1 VKFSMMRVA
10 VACLA
15 LAGLSLTV
23 SNAGAQEKFPTK
35 PIKVLVPYAPGGAT
49 DIVAR
54 VIGEHMRQSLG
65 QGIVVENKPGSFGIA
80 AIQDMAKSKPDGYTL
95 MIGNVSTNTITPI
108 LHKQKFSIDYE
119 KSVVPV
125 TRLVDIP
132 AFIVLTT
139 KNFAPKTL
147 PEFIAYAK
155 AHKGKVYYGHVGA
168 GSYPQYDAE
177 VFAKRA
183 GIEITAIPNK
193 AGASGIIRDM
203 LTGDV
208 QMAFLN
214 VASSAS
220 LVRSG
225 QLRAVALVNP
235 KRLPEYPDV
244 PTMEELGYKGVGT
257 LAWQGMFAPAGTP
270 KNVLETIYKSTLEA
284 LKSPEVVSTFAKQHF
299 NIVPNA
305 SIDEAKTW
313 AADDRAAWTK
323 ITQEVKVDLGE

>member
-1 VKFSMMRVA
+1 
-10 VACLA
+10 
-15 LAGLSLTV
+15 
-23 SNAGAQEKFPTK
+23 
-35 PIKVLVPYAPGGAT
+35 VPYAPGGAT

-270 KNVLETIYKSTLEA
+270 KNVLETIYKATVEA

>member
-1 VKFSMMRVA
+1 MMRVA